1 MLFPG
6 SWRQVVAKPELDPG
20 LQGVASSPLSSLG
33 AACGHVYFQLWAF
46 WGSIFLD
53 SSFLSEVK
61 LPLIVSSARLY
72 VMGPHLTL
80 YKRG

>member
-20 LQGVASSPLSSLG
+20 LQGVASCPLSSPG
-33 AACGHVYFQLWAF
+33 AACGHVYFQPRASR
-46 WGSIFLD
+46 GSVFLD
-53 SSFLSEVK
+53 RSFLSEVK
-61 LPLIVSSARLY
+61 LPLIVSSARLC

-80 YKRG
+80 CKRG